1 MKTISYLFLFLLS
14 TQAKAV
20 DFLLEF
26 GVHGGGDEIANVTFV
41 SGNTKSIDG
50 GGLLALSAGLVFDHG
65 SFASRYKFGFKTD
78 SIDAVNGSLDW
89 DRFVGEVM
97 FMYKVDSDI
106 QIGAGISYHT
116 DVELSGTGVVAGSAK
131 FDDAVGFV
139 VEADYF
145 WDSKSYF
152 GLSFTSI
159 DYEING
165 ATFDGSSVGLLI
177 GGVF

>member
-1 MKTISYLFLFLLS
+1 MKYLSYLFLFALS

-26 GVHGGGDEIANVTFV
+26 GIHGGGDEIANVTFV

-50 GGLLALSAGLVFDHG
+50 GGLLAFSVGLVFDHG
-65 SFASRYKFGFKTD
+65 DYTSRFKYGLKTD

-89 DRFVGEVM
+89 DRYVGEAM
-97 FMYKVDSDI
+97 LMYKIDSDL
-106 QIGAGISYHT
+106 QVGAGISYHT
-116 DVELSGTGVVAGSAK
+116 GVELSGTGVVAGSAK
-131 FDDAVGFV
+131 FDDAVGLV
-139 VEADYF
+139 IEADYF
-145 WDSKSYF
+145 WDDKSYL

-165 ATFDGSSVGLLI
+165 VNFNGSSVGLLI
-177 GGVF
+177 GGIF